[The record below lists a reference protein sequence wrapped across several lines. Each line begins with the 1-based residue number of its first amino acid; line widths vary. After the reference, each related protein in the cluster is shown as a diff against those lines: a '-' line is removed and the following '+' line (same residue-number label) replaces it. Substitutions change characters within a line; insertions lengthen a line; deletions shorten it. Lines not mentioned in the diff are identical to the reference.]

1 MRCYKCVDFDS
12 GYVKILDVTKV
23 KVGCPGKI
31 LNAEVMKENRGRGSD
46 QDHQDYGGECWIILM
61 GHGAHQ

>member
-1 MRCYKCVDFDS
+1 MRCYKCGDFDS

-31 LNAEVMKENRGRGSD
+31 LNAEVMKENR
-46 QDHQDYGGECWIILM
+46 
-61 GHGAHQ
+61 